1 MTEKVKRTLRTL
13 IWIGL
18 GILLADL
25 TYRFG
30 FELITVPSAS
40 MERSIPAGHYV
51 WVNKTIPG
59 PRIFPNHPD
68 WHFRLPGW
76 RKIRHNDVIV
86 FNFPEADT
94 ILADRPGESY
104 YFLKRQ
110 YPDFDK
116 LIRSGSWGTPHY
128 LEVKDRP
135 RMIKRVVALPGD
147 TLRIAAGEI
156 YINGRRSPNQ
166 DFIIRLY
173 RWTGQPTLLDKIR
186 TDNPINPFTRDGALF
201 LELSATQ
208 IEADENLKN
217 NIRLESL
224 ELNFPDPNIYP
235 FIPPSGWNA
244 DYMGPVYLPKK
255 GDSLTLTLENL
266 PLYKRMITVFE
277 GNQVTTT
284 DGRIQINGRPVS
296 SYTFRLNYYWVMGDN
311 RPHSFDSRYW
321 GPVPENHILG
331 VVKQ

>member
-1 MTEKVKRTLRTL
+1 MTEKIKRTLRTL
-13 IWIGL
+13 IWIAL
-18 GILLADL
+18 GVLFADFI
-25 TYRFG
+25 YRFG

-40 MERSIPAGHYV
+40 MERSIPAGKYV

-59 PRIFPNHPD
+59 PRVFPNKPG

-76 RKIRHNDVIV
+76 RNIRHNDVIV

-94 ILADRPGESY
+94 ILIDRPGESY
-104 YFLKRQ
+104 YYLKRH
-110 YPDFDK
+110 YPDFEK
-116 LIRSGSWGTPHY
+116 LVRSGSWGTPQY

-147 TLRIAAGEI
+147 TLQIVAGEV
-156 YINGRRSPNQ
+156 YINGQLCQKQ

-173 RWTGQPTLLDKIR
+173 QWTGNPSLLEKLME
-186 TDNPINPFTRDGALF
+186 NSEINPFKRDEGLF
-201 LELSATQ
+201 LELSESQ
-208 IEADENLKN
+208 INANDELKN
-217 NIRLESL
+217 NLRIESL

-235 FIPPSGWNA
+235 FVPSYGWNA
-244 DYMGPVYLPKK
+244 DYMGPVYLPEK
-255 GDSLTLTLENL
+255 GETIPLTPDNL

-277 GNQVTTT
+277 ENNLSVKDDQ
-284 DGRIQINGRPVS
+284 ILINGEPAL
-296 SYTFRLNYYWVMGDN
+296 SYTFKQNYYWVMGDN

-331 VVKQ
+331 VVN

>member
-1 MTEKVKRTLRTL
+1 MLKAL

-18 GILLADL
+18 GVLLADFI
-25 TYRFG
+25 YRFG

-40 MERSIPAGHYV
+40 MEHSIPVGKYV
-51 WVNKTIPG
+51 WVNKSIPG
-59 PRIFPNHPD
+59 PRVFPNYPA

-94 ILADRPGESY
+94 ILIERPGESFY
-104 YFLKRQ
+104 YLKRQ
-110 YPDFDK
+110 YPDFEK
-116 LIRSGSWGTPHY
+116 LLRSGSWGTPQF

-147 TLRIAAGEI
+147 TLQIAAGEL
-156 YINGRRSPNQ
+156 YINGQLCHKQ
-166 DFIIRLY
+166 DCIIRLY
-173 RWTGQPTLLDKIR
+173 RWTGHPDLLDRLMKNDHIE
-186 TDNPINPFTRDGALF
+186 PFKRDDDMY
-201 LELSATQ
+201 LELSDSQ
-208 IEADENLKN
+208 INAHKDLIN
-217 NIRLESL
+217 NITLESL
-224 ELNFPDPNIYP
+224 ELNFPDPNIFP
-235 FIPPSGWNA
+235 FLPSVSWNA

-255 GDSLTLTLENL
+255 GDALALTPEDL

-277 GNQVTTT
+277 GNKLTTL
-284 DGRIQINGRPVS
+284 DDQILINGQPAA
-296 SYTFRLNYYWVMGDN
+296 SYTFKLNYYWVMGDN

-331 VVKQ
+331 VVN